1 MENLPLASEKEVKL
15 LGGVATNGFSW
26 PCDAV
31 GQATKGTG
39 LWLDLRLLDLTT
51 LHQCVP
57 VYVYG
62 PTHYYTYIYIYNYI
76 IIMTSFKTSSV

>member
-1 MENLPLASEKEVKL
+1 MKNLPLASEKEVKL
-15 LGGVATNGFSW
+15 LGGVATNESSW
-26 PCDAV
+26 PDDAV
-31 GQATKGTG
+31 GQAAQATNETG

-62 PTHYYTYIYIYNYI
+62 PTHYYTYIYIYI
-76 IIMTSFKTSSV
+76 